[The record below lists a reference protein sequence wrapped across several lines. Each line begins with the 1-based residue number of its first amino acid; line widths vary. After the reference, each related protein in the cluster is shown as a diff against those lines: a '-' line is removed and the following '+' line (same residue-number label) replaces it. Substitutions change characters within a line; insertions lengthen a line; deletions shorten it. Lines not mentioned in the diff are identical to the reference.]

1 MTLNVV
7 LQIVLGAVVALASV
21 FWIYFKIL
29 KISFRKNLVDC
40 PDARKLQRRPVPVVG
55 GLAVFFGVLAGLLV
69 SAAFHKIVSPGE
81 TSVSL
86 FSVLAAMSL
95 MLYVGAMDDMMGL
108 TPKSRFSIEIAT
120 ILCLIY
126 SSGMCIDTF
135 QGMWGI
141 GTFSWWFAVPLT
153 VFAGVGIINAI
164 NMIDGVNGLSS
175 GLCINCCVLFGVA
188 FVKAGDIPNAILA
201 FTMVG
206 ALIPFFI
213 HNVFGLK
220 SRMFIGDA
228 GTMVI
233 GMLMIWFLLCILSS
247 ESRVAYYETADGVNL
262 IALSLAILSVPVFDT
277 LRVMTMRMVH
287 KKSPF
292 SPDKTHLHHMFI
304 NVGISHFITAASEIL
319 IGITITAVWAVS
331 VVLKVSLDWQLYIV
345 IASSVFFVW
354 GTYAFLQYNARKH
367 TAFLHRIIGFSIR
380 THLGRTSWWKTITA
394 KLDAPGDY
402 SNVSFEDAE
411 EPADFANAAD
421 RAEENRRLIL
431 AYVKG
436 KAEVYVSDIMDNS
449 GAERHQVYPIIFE
462 EVKAGHVVT
471 IKSDASGLPVIVALN
486 QQ

>member
-95 MLYVGAMDDMMGL
+95 MLYVGAMDDVMGL
-108 TPKSRFSIEIAT
+108 TPKSRFAIEIAT

-141 GTFSWWFAVPLT
+141 GTFSWWIAVPLT

-206 ALIPFFI
+206 
-213 HNVFGLK
+213 H
-220 SRMFIGDA
+220 
-228 GTMVI
+228 
-233 GMLMIWFLLCILSS
+233 
-247 ESRVAYYETADGVNL
+247 
-262 IALSLAILSVPVFDT
+262 
-277 LRVMTMRMVH
+277 
-287 KKSPF
+287 
-292 SPDKTHLHHMFI
+292 
-304 NVGISHFITAASEIL
+304 
-319 IGITITAVWAVS
+319 
-331 VVLKVSLDWQLYIV
+331 
-345 IASSVFFVW
+345 
-354 GTYAFLQYNARKH
+354 
-367 TAFLHRIIGFSIR
+367 
-380 THLGRTSWWKTITA
+380 
-394 KLDAPGDY
+394 
-402 SNVSFEDAE
+402 
-411 EPADFANAAD
+411 
-421 RAEENRRLIL
+421 
-431 AYVKG
+431 
-436 KAEVYVSDIMDNS
+436 
-449 GAERHQVYPIIFE
+449 
-462 EVKAGHVVT
+462 
-471 IKSDASGLPVIVALN
+471 
-486 QQ
+486 